1 LIDYIKDC
9 HKKGMFVNVDVT
21 GNPTKPSSSPA
32 TRANSVEVDDAGTE
46 GHVPPVILNKI
57 WRQVIH
63 R

>member
-1 LIDYIKDC
+1 
-9 HKKGMFVNVDVT
+9 MFVNVDAT